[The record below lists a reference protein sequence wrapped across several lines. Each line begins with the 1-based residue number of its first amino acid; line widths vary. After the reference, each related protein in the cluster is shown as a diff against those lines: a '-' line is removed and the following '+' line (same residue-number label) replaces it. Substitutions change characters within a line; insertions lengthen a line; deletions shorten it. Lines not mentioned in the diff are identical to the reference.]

1 VQLYFEKYAKLDPTT
16 AGYFFAETEE
26 PIATGDVMPY
36 DEFLETRFY
45 EEWARPQGLVDSV
58 NAVLERSALTAA
70 CFVVFRHRRDG
81 LVDDETRRRMRLVV
95 PHVRRAAL
103 IGKALDL
110 KKAEAA
116 TFADTLDGISA
127 GMFLVDATGRI
138 VHANAAGN
146 VMLNGADVLHSAGGR
161 LIANDRQADHTLA
174 DAFARAGDGDAAIGI
189 KGIGVPLIAGDL
201 FLLYALRDGCFPVA
215 MGGKARGADRPPI
228 IVRSACT
235 AGRLRS
241 STSPY
246 RTFSG
251 RRRRHRGQ
259 IDRCD

>member
-45 EEWARPQGLVDSV
+45 EEWALPQGLVDSV

-81 LVDDETRRRMRLVV
+81 LVDDEMRRRMRLVV

-189 KGIGVPLIAGDL
+189 KGIGVPLIAGRPVSSL
-201 FLLYALRDGCFPVA
+201 RPTRCLLSGRDGGQSA
-215 MGGKARGADRPPI
+215 WRGPPADHRAI
-228 IVRSACT
+228 GVHCRSA
-235 AGRLRS
+235 
-241 STSPY
+241 P
-246 RTFSG
+246 
-251 RRRRHRGQ
+251 
-259 IDRCD
+259 IVNKPV